1 MSARPG
7 QPVDESGAPIT
18 MGIATYANTTMPPED
33 DDDVLGHVADAMP
46 DTDEEP
52 FPKIVL

>member
-7 QPVDESGAPIT
+7 QPVDETGEPIT
-18 MGIATYANTTMPPED
+18 MGIVTYANQTEPVE
-33 DDDVLGHVADAMP
+33 DDDVLGHVATAMP

-52 FPKIVL
+52 GPKILL